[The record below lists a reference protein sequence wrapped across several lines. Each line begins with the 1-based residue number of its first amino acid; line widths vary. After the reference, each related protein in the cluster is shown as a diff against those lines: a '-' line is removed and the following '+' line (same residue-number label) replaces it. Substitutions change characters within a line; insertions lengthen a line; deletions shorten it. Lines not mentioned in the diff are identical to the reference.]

1 MKCIVTGGAG
11 FIGSHISDFLISEGH
26 QVIIIDSESAVC
38 NDKFF
43 WNPKCVKVV
52 EDVANYDKIEP
63 LFDGIDW
70 VFHLAADAR
79 IQPAIENPTRTALTN
94 VVGTCNV
101 LQASKIN
108 NVGKVIYSSTSS
120 AYGLKNSIPLQES
133 MPNDCLNP
141 YSVTK
146 VAGEDLCRMYYRLFN
161 LNTII
166 LRYFNVYGA
175 RQPLRGQYAPVVGI
189 FLRQFFDNKP
199 MTVVGDGEQR
209 RDFTHVNDVVN
220 ANYLAATIENQNVF
234 GETFNIGSG
243 TSYSILDL
251 VKIIGGEYKHID
263 ERLGEARETLADIA
277 KAQNLLGWEPTV
289 ELSSWLERSRNGE
302 LSW

>member
-1 MKCIVTGGAG
+1 
-11 FIGSHISDFLISEGH
+11 
-26 QVIIIDSESAVC
+26 
-38 NDKFF
+38 
-43 WNPKCVKVV
+43 
-52 EDVANYDKIEP
+52 
-63 LFDGIDW
+63 
-70 VFHLAADAR
+70 
-79 IQPAIENPTRTALTN
+79 
-94 VVGTCNV
+94 
-101 LQASKIN
+101 
-108 NVGKVIYSSTSS
+108 
-120 AYGLKNSIPLQES
+120 